1 MRSNPSLVLRKSN
14 PMRSCTSRHN
24 PETNEKRT
32 PSPFLTDDI
41 NEICAMMENLFISKE
56 AQRKEYNQVS
66 NVSIETKQR
75 RGKNYI
81 LVQKSGNISARSE
94 N

>member
-1 MRSNPSLVLRKSN
+1 MRSNPSLVLRKNN
-14 PMRSCTSRHN
+14 PMRSCTSRHD

-32 PSPFLTDDI
+32 PSPFQSDDI
-41 NEICAMMENLFISKE
+41 NEICAMMENLFITKE
-56 AQRKEYNQVS
+56 EQRKEYNQVS

-75 RGKNYI
+75 RGNDYI
-81 LVQKSGNISARSE
+81 SVKKSGNISARSK